1 MSYDGFT
8 ASTVKIS
15 SGIAEVTLDHPPLNL
30 LDAVLVPELKRFV
43 RTVADDTDVQVV
55 VFQSAVPDFF
65 AAHVD
70 AGYMVDATGFAQL
83 GADDGPTD
91 LNPVQHLTHAIRSL
105 PQVTI
110 AKLRGRLRGGGNEI
124 AMACDLRYAAAGTT
138 WLSQIESRMG
148 IIPGGGGTQLLP
160 PLVGRA
166 RALEVIL
173 TGDLIDAVTAEQWG
187 WINRAVPDDELDDL
201 VSGIA
206 TRIAGRSGNQI
217 AAAKAAVS
225 AALGNVDLAQQYQ
238 AESAALGLVYPAPPA
253 VVDRMARALDGGLQT
268 PEQERDLEHSLD
280 AYA

>member
-1 MSYDGFT
+1 MPYDEFK
-8 ASTVKIS
+8 AITVKVD

-30 LDAVLVPELKRFV
+30 LDAVLVPEIKRFV
-43 RTVADDTDVQVV
+43 RTVADDAGVRVV

-70 AGYMVDATGFAQL
+70 AGFMVDAAGFAQL
-83 GADDGPTD
+83 GAEDGPTD
-91 LNPVQHLTHAIRSL
+91 LNPVQHLTNAVRSL

-110 AKLRGRLRGGGNEI
+110 AKLRGRLRGGGNEL
-124 AMACDLRYAAAGTT
+124 AMACDLRFAAAGAT

-173 TGDLIDAVTAEQWG
+173 TGDLIDARTAEQWG
-187 WINRAVPDDELDDL
+187 WINRAVPDDELDEL
-201 VSGIA
+201 VSRTA
-206 TRIAGRSGNQI
+206 VRIAGLSGGQI

-225 AALGNVDLAQQYQ
+225 AALGNVDLAQRYRS
-238 AESAALGLVYPAPPA
+238 ESEALGLVYPAPPS
-253 VVDRMARALDGGLQT
+253 VVERMARALEGGLQT
-268 PEQERDLEHSLD
+268 PEQERDLEDALD